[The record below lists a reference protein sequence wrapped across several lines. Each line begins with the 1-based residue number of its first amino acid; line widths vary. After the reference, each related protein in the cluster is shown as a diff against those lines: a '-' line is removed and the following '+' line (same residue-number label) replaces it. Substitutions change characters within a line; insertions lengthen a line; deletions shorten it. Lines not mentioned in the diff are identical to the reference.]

1 MDIASEDDL
10 SVPPSTKSRT
20 CAAKDHRA
28 SSSASASLHVAS
40 STISILVAS
49 FRRSASQARPGSGP
63 SSRSQI
69 LTSVRSSYERWSSTF
84 WNLVT
89 SSPTTTAR
97 VVLLRECL
105 STDSMVEDSA
115 T

>member
-1 MDIASEDDL
+1 MDVASEDGL
-10 SVPPSTKSRT
+10 SAPPSTKSRT

-28 SSSASASLHVAS
+28 SSSASATLHVAS

-49 FRRSASQARPGSGP
+49 FRRSASQNRSGSGP

-69 LTSVRSSYERWSSTF
+69 LASVRSSYEQRSSTF
-84 WNLVT
+84 WNLAT

-97 VVLLRECL
+97 AVLPRERL
-105 STDSMVEDSA
+105 STDSTVEDSA